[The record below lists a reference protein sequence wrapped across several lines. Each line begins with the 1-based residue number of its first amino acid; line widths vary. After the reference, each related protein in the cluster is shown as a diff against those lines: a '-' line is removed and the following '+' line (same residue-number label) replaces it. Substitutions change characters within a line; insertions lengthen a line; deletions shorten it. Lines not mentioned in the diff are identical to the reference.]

1 MGRANEPGRPPPP
14 PPEADPGSDRR
25 RPLIPAHGAL
35 AIGVAVGIVAGLAL
49 SGWDRPAAA
58 HVVWALCVAAVVV
71 PLTLDV
77 ARTLLRGEMGV
88 DAIALLA
95 MVGAIALGEYLAGA
109 VVAMML
115 AGGNALERA
124 AAKRARRE
132 LTRLVSRAPRTARR
146 HTDGQLE
153 EVPVERIAVG
163 DRLLVRTGE
172 IVPVDGSLLD
182 AVAVLDESALT
193 GEPLPVERL
202 TGEPIRSG
210 VANAGAPFEMRA
222 ARPAADSAYA
232 AIVRL
237 VRDAEAARAPF
248 LRMADRYAGVLLPVT
263 VAVAAAAWIASGDPV
278 RALAVLV
285 VATPCPLILAA
296 PVALVSGMSRAAR
309 LGVILKGSV
318 VVERL
323 GRARTILLDKTG
335 TITTGTPEIR
345 GIRTLGSVPEA
356 ELLRLAASVEQ
367 LSAHVIA
374 AALVRAAAE
383 RGLALAVP
391 AGGVEAPGQGI
402 EGTVDGR
409 AVAAGS
415 PTWLAER
422 GLDGAASAL
431 AVPHREGEA
440 LVAVAIDGALAGTIA
455 LGDRL
460 RDDAP
465 ELVRHLRAGGVAY
478 IGLVTGDRRR
488 VAEDI
493 GRRLGVDRV
502 YPEQSPKDK
511 VDVVRSVLARSD
523 ARMVVM
529 IGDGINDAPALAAAD
544 VGVALAAAGAT
555 ISSEVADAVVLVD
568 RVDRVGSAIQVSRRA
583 LDIARQSILA
593 GLGLSFA
600 GMGLAAVGLL
610 PPIAGALAQEG
621 IDVAV
626 ILNALRALRG

>member
-1 MGRANEPGRPPPP
+1 MARANEPGGADAADRGGRPR
-14 PPEADPGSDRR
+14 GR
-25 RPLIPAHGAL
+25 RPLIPAHAAL
-35 AIGVAVGIVAGLAL
+35 AAGVAAGIVTGLVLAAL
-49 SGWDRPAAA
+49 GMTTAADA
-58 HVVWALCVAAVVV
+58 VWGLCVAVVVV
-71 PLTLDV
+71 PLSLDV
-77 ARTLLRGEMGV
+77 LRTLRRGELGV

-95 MVGAIALGEYLAGA
+95 MIGAVALGEYLVGA

-124 AAKRARRE
+124 AAKRASRE

-146 HTDGQLE
+146 LTDGHLE
-153 EVPVERIAVG
+153 EVPVEEIAVG
-163 DRLLVRTGE
+163 DRLVVRTGE
-172 IVPVDGSLLD
+172 IVPVDGSVQDEL
-182 AVAVLDESALT
+182 AVLDESALT
-193 GEPLPVERL
+193 GEPLPVERMA
-202 TGEPIRSG
+202 GEAIRSG
-210 VANAGAPFEMRA
+210 VANAGPPFEMGA
-222 ARPAADSAYA
+222 TRPAADSAYA

-263 VAVAAAAWIASGDPV
+263 LAVAAVAWIGSGDPV

-285 VATPCPLILAA
+285 IATPCPLILAA
-296 PVALVSGMSRAAR
+296 PVALVSGMSRVAR
-309 LGVILKGSV
+309 MGIILKGSV

-335 TITTGTPEIR
+335 TITTGTPEVRAIHPLD
-345 GIRTLGSVPEA
+345 GVSEE

-367 LSAHVIA
+367 LSAHVVA
-374 AALVRAAAE
+374 TALVRAAAD
-383 RGLALAVP
+383 RDLPLSVP
-391 AGGVEAPGQGI
+391 TAGVEAPGQGI
-402 EGTVDGR
+402 RGTVEGR

-415 PTWLAER
+415 PAFLAEH
-422 GLDGAASAL
+422 GLDGSASAL
-431 AVPHREGEA
+431 VTPTREGEA
-440 LVAVAIDGALAGTIA
+440 LVVVAIDGRMAGTIV

-478 IGLVTGDRRR
+478 IGLVTGDRKG
-488 VAEDI
+488 VAEDL

-502 YPEQSPKDK
+502 YSEQSPQDK
-511 VDVVRSVLARSD
+511 VDVVTSVRSRPDARS
-523 ARMVVM
+523 VVM

-568 RVDRVGSAIQVSRRA
+568 RVDRVGAAIEACRRA
-583 LDIARQSILA
+583 LAIARQSILV

-600 GMGLAAVGLL
+600 GMALAAVGLL
-610 PPIAGALAQEG
+610 SPIAGALAQEA